1 MPLEQ
6 FAENVPSF
14 SLLSLNIGAV
24 IDGRLFFRVTEL
36 EWPVYRGA
44 LVLINL
50 F

>member
-14 SLLSLNIGAV
+14 NLFSLNMGAV
-24 IDGRLFFRVTEL
+24 IDWHLSLKVTGL
-36 EWPVYRGA
+36 EWPVCRGA